1 MASGGR
7 GGIRTHGTLSR
18 TPVFKTGALNH
29 SATLP
34 AQEFQSLSV
43 GPARTQCERGP
54 DGHPSRH
61 FGKNPGD
68 EPHTSAAWLNADL
81 GTGLGQGDR
90 PKRRTHWREAFA
102 EQIQG
107 IKARDGAEAYLAE
120 CRSQKAG
127 AKQHEAGR
135 CEGKKS
141 VGDNVVVAHV
151 TPTTPDARPNLLKL
165 SEFLVGPTESFLGW
179 SRAVPTPFAVQAQA
193 LER

>member
-1 MASGGR
+1 LPGS
-7 GGIRTHGTLSR
+7 IGTTRS
-18 TPVFKTGALNH
+18 
-29 SATLP
+29 P
-34 AQEFQSLSV
+34 AFV
-43 GPARTQCERGP
+43 
-54 DGHPSRH
+54 
-61 FGKNPGD
+61 
-68 EPHTSAAWLNADL
+68 
-81 GTGLGQGDR
+81 
-90 PKRRTHWREAFA
+90 
-102 EQIQG
+102 EQIP
-107 IKARDGAEAYLAE
+107 ASRPANEAEAYLAE

-151 TPTTPDARPNLLKL
+151 TPTTPDARPNLLKF